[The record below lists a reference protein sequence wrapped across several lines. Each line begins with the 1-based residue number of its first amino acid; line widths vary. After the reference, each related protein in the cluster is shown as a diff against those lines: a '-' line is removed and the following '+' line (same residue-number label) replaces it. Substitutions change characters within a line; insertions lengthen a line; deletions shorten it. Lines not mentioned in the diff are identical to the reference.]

1 MKSILKS
8 FVYIALFAALCSCA
22 GNDDDLGSIETPDM
36 GYVLPQG
43 KNAAADQVIL
53 SWYQKYNTY
62 FLYEFT
68 EKDFQWSLVNAD
80 KLGDEA
86 YRFDPISPDK
96 VLPLL
101 EAIQKGWLDFYSD
114 DFLKKAMPYKVL
126 LAEDVQTQERTFD
139 WSTWEYVFTWVNKP
153 SRHIDNQMAIGNV
166 NETWE
171 NMTARQKRTFKSY
184 VQTDF
189 LQYCVN
195 QGFINIPQEF
205 YAVSDYGIEM
215 SWSATSKD
223 AREAGFVY
231 DSQADLEWSIDG
243 TISKSADVNAFIASL
258 VYRTDEEWNDDLTY
272 DYVKRKYDILVT
284 ALEDAGIDIKRI
296 GNATFE

>member
-1 MKSILKS
+1 MKRIIKT
-8 FVYIALFAALCSCA
+8 FVYIASFATLCSCA
-22 GNDDDLGSIETPDM
+22 GNDDDLGEIKAPEM

-43 KNAAADQVIL
+43 KNADADQVIMA
-53 SWYQKYNTY
+53 WYQKYNTY

-68 EKDFQWSLVNAD
+68 EKDFQWSLVNTD
-80 KLGDEA
+80 KLGDDA
-86 YRFDPISPDK
+86 YRFDAISPDK
-96 VLPLL
+96 VPNLL
-101 EAIQKGWLDFYSD
+101 EAIQKGWLDFYGD
-114 DFLKKAMPYKVL
+114 DFLKKNMPYKVL
-126 LAEDVQTQERTFD
+126 LAEDVQTKERTFD
-139 WSTWEYVFTWVNKP
+139 WSTWEYIFSWVNKP

-166 NETWE
+166 NDAWE
-171 NMTARQKRTFKSY
+171 NMTARQKRAFKSY

-195 QGFINIPQEF
+195 QGLITIPQEF

-231 DSQADLEWSIDG
+231 NPQTDLEWSIDG
-243 TISKSADVNAFIASL
+243 TISKSADVDAFLASL
-258 VYRTDEEWNDDLTY
+258 VYRTDEEWKDDLEY
-272 DYVKRKYDILVT
+272 DYVKRKYDILVA
-284 ALEDAGIDIKRI
+284 ALEKAGIDIGKI